1 MICCCGSEV
10 NGAFHRIG
18 CSHCLASS
26 CASSFHAHAA
36 EHQHLDNH
44 PQLRQPHAVPAAKAN
59 HVCSSS
65 AAITQAHSRALVMMK
80 QMNTGHAACWRFLCI
95 MECTSHCFTCATTVR
110 LCKAGGTPLA
120 DTQQR
125 NARGRVISA
134 SGCCSTVTECHM
146 LCPCRVSG
154 SVAAAG
160 VNWQLS
166 RRAVTGRLG
175 GGRRE
180 GVRQHSPQRPS

>member
-36 EHQHLDNH
+36 ERQHLDNH

-65 AAITQAHSRALVMMK
+65 AAITQAHSRALVIMK

-95 MECTSHCFTCATTVR
+95 MECTWHCFTCATTVR
-110 LCKAGGTPLA
+110 LCKARDTPLA
-120 DTQQR
+120 DLWSSPPHPLPPSPVPPVGTPTE
-125 NARGRVISA
+125 ISTA
-134 SGCCSTVTECHM
+134 FDVTTFQEPPPH
-146 LCPCRVSG
+146 P
-154 SVAAAG
+154 
-160 VNWQLS
+160 
-166 RRAVTGRLG
+166 
-175 GGRRE
+175 
-180 GVRQHSPQRPS
+180 